1 MSLRECVVCGK
12 TFDGAPS
19 AKYCSEECKN
29 APRYTN
35 EFNGERWGKL
45 TIIDAYRKKGRV
57 YAICKCECG
66 NTKTVRYDA
75 LTSGRTQ
82 SCGCFAEANYYK
94 PFDLA
99 GKINDYG
106 CKAIKQIRVGNRYK
120 WECECSCG
128 KHYLVPAGL
137 FYKQMSCGCSH
148 QRSARE
154 NLKKAAETCEQGYIE
169 NTSIISI
176 KPRKMLRNN
185 TSGVRGVSWDKNRQ
199 KWAATIVFKGKTYHL
214 GRYNNIEDAAAVRK
228 EAENALF
235 GDFLKWFQEVYP
247 ERWEK
252 FNKKAKKEE
261 TED

>member
-1 MSLRECVVCGK
+1 MALRECVVCGK

-35 EFNGERWGKL
+35 EFNGEKWGKL

-66 NTKTVRYDA
+66 NTKTIRYDA

-94 PFDLA
+94 PFDLT
-99 GKINDYG
+99 GKVNDYG

-148 QRSARE
+148 QRSAE
-154 NLKKAAETCEQGYIE
+154 K
-169 NTSIISI
+169 TS
-176 KPRKMLRNN
+176 KRLRKH
-185 TSGVRGVSWDKNRQ
+185 V
-199 KWAATIVFKGKTYHL
+199 
-214 GRYNNIEDAAAVRK
+214 
-228 EAENALF
+228 
-235 GDFLKWFQEVYP
+235 
-247 ERWEK
+247 
-252 FNKKAKKEE
+252 NK
-261 TED
+261 DI

>member
-1 MSLRECVVCGK
+1 MAFRECVVCGK
-12 TFDGAPS
+12 TFDGAPG

-35 EFNGERWGKL
+35 EFNGEKWGKL
-45 TIIDAYRKKGRV
+45 TIIDAYRKRGRV

-120 WECECSCG
+120 W
-128 KHYLVPAGL
+128 
-137 FYKQMSCGCSH
+137 
-148 QRSARE
+148 
-154 NLKKAAETCEQGYIE
+154 
-169 NTSIISI
+169 
-176 KPRKMLRNN
+176 
-185 TSGVRGVSWDKNRQ
+185 
-199 KWAATIVFKGKTYHL
+199 AATIVFKGKTYHL
-214 GRYNNIEDAAAVRK
+214 GRYHNIEDAAAVRK
-228 EAENALF
+228 EAEDALF
-235 GDFLKWFQEVYP
+235 GDFLEWFQEVYP

-252 FNKKAKKEE
+252 FNKKPKTDGK
-261 TED
+261 